1 MSSIATSGVV
11 PSETVGNIAEGTNS
25 TLVQKPHKNIQDYES
40 DSESDTSTDIED
52 DSSDDDKRLAD
63 NPILKERLKQLDR
76 YATPIKHHTHSPVQ
90 IIDQH
95 SIPGIYA
102 TNVPPDNTPNN
113 GSLSIHGKSSGPSEL
128 MDSSLTPPE
137 YRSRQFSAAES
148 PTPCSSSASLSTSIT
163 SKHNLSPPNT
173 ILGTSTNV
181 SGPILQHEIP
191 DVSVYAHSSNSLS
204 YSEKKYQC
212 QWPNCQRRFCTEE
225 TLNLHHSKHTGEKPF
240 NCSLCLYNC
249 YDKPSL
255 NEHYQVNHAKDAN
268 FAYNFK
274 DLIHRIPS
282 TTTHSSQH
290 LSETHG
296 YRGSCGEG
304 DTRAFVARTSTPV
317 STVRHRMA
325 DILDSC
331 TPDIPGPLDAEI
343 NGILD
348 SLDKE
353 SDLPDLF
360 GNGTLEMNRSG
371 AEQNFTNNTNLNS
384 IIQASPYRQNSQS
397 SCLAATL
404 PPSSS
409 VNSVNAESGTSES
422 SLTSL
427 LPNILSELQR
437 AELSGSNEEF
447 EKVKSHVLSVLP
459 TFVIGDK
466 LSTQINEIVDE
477 VNDALLDQP
486 LHVIR
491 AAFYTTRPFNREE
504 LYMIDLLEQ
513 QMLSES
519 SLTAPNPPRR
529 RGRRPKL
536 QQQLQPY
543 LQRIFSL
550 ESGAAESMASQLV
563 NASQKEKYIN
573 HYGYYNRST
582 GFGRGRGR
590 GKSGKHPLSNVKPP
604 SDGLMSKNN
613 PYSQSV
619 YHNSEGLNMCSNGVV
634 KRGRTDSCTQGEY
647 CIEQISDDMPS
658 SNFPNDI
665 NSAEQYHT
673 RPGVMHAL
681 NHPNDLRTTHTSMFL
696 NSCNYS
702 SARFHCPS
710 EMNRLDMS
718 RISRNSNDD
727 ELNESED
734 GTPTIITT
742 NNYNSNNMTHQ
753 FMYNQSRTLTDH
765 EDHKGRDYDMQ
776 NDTQNNHNNSNRKNS
791 SHNEKDFMNQ
801 DTIGEMLED
810 LGVIVQK
817 IGERAVARKHQ
828 HHAEGQ
834 PLNLSDFGGG
844 GRQPCDSMN
853 NRQFFNRNEA
863 NSHSIQLP
871 SMATLASGGSVD
883 TPPSV
888 EENSSIPGSVS
899 NPETPHLSTAS
910 YHALSSLKSFNA
922 YSQIGISL
930 ADGTKNT
937 VPGSTS
943 ASISNT
949 SQAGYN
955 SLTNNYHRTAPI
967 WSCESMCFSSTR
979 GDELRK
985 SDQTHITNNNFNP
998 QTRNSQSTR
1007 DYSNK
1012 PNGDMNQ
1019 SYYPKDLS
1027 TRVQSFGSRSDST
1040 IHQSQHSPK
1049 DFTRSESNDPN
1060 FNDIISGSL
1069 MNHHPAH
1076 LPPKDSSGSQISTAE
1091 AVDHLRSLSALG
1103 AKYTAC
1109 LEMQEESRYQSNQ
1122 RLFPEDYAYNQSQIH
1137 SSDASLRRNPTE
1149 QGGGES
1155 LFSSQ
1160 MSHNSGRI
1168 PTSNILGYNMPS
1180 ALNNLLYSGQKP
1192 NEYAVSLSR
1201 LTGNGSSRDNPM
1213 NADITTTMAAPT
1225 NCASGS
1231 SNSSSS
1237 SSNTT
1242 HNDADSSSA
1251 VRSSGFGNHNS
1262 DAFGT
1267 LRNYSSAA
1275 SVAAAYHQQLSS
1287 PRCAINNNNS
1297 NSNNSMNRS
1306 DLSGHNSYASNPT
1319 PSSSGSSSSSSAS
1332 GSLTHSS
1339 STASSSSPPLSV
1351 RSSLQELYQHHHHQ
1365 QQQQQSTVRPPI
1377 QEVTTRQLLSEAAA
1391 TAVYAHG
1398 LGRCDG
1404 QGFNGL
1410 PVIPSGQ
1417 QGDNTDALQRS
1428 NNQYT
1433 GFPFSSNQYRY
1444 QSFDNNQY
1452 TTTQS
1457 SVSVSNNRL
1466 VSEQQLSHNNNSS
1479 TTEYSSNSNYVEH
1492 NPDGRS
1498 TTTPT
1503 TIANTN
1509 TSLRDNYSL
1518 YPSHHLRQG
1527 SAAMQNTL
1535 GNSRSMVEHAQANN
1549 TATASQQ
1556 LAHSIHEVSGL
1567 AAAYAYHQYHHQQ
1580 QQQHQQAQ
1588 VTPTNRQHQLP
1599 QPQAIPQ
1606 PPPPPSAHTHYQN
1619 LLGQTNR
1626 PYNTTGTGQLD
1637 EENLSSHQHSRELT
1651 VPHHNNNNN
1660 THPVHSSERH
1670 DPKSAYL
1677 AETYRNAQHITTTPG
1692 RFFF

>member
-11 PSETVGNIAEGTNS
+11 PSQIVGNIAEGTNS
-25 TLVQKPHKNIQDYES
+25 TLVQKPLKNVQDYES

-95 SIPGIYA
+95 PIPGIYA

-137 YRSRQFSAAES
+137 YRSHQFSAADS
-148 PTPCSSSASLSTSIT
+148 PTPCSSSASLGTSIT

-181 SGPILQHEIP
+181 SGPISQHEIP

-204 YSEKKYQC
+204 CKSSEIPSTYTYGQSLNSSNLIHSTDVCYNEVGDNQACVCEVCHVVYANRSSLRSHMKKHLNQSIKRHQCDQCPYSTQYGKNLFKHIESMHTVDSCQEYRCEGCTRSFTNEDLLRDHDCIVTQYNTYRCSECGRVFKTKLRLKYHADVHNPRKPYVCDIDGCDRAFRTPKYLKNHRDEFHRMHPKNYACPVGQCDLIFHRKTHLKRHIATHDDSEKKYQC

-225 TLNLHHSKHTGEKPF
+225 TLNLHHSKHTGERPF

-268 FAYNFK
+268 FDYNFK

-282 TTTHSSQH
+282 TTHSSQY
-290 LSETHG
+290 LSETQG
-296 YRGSCGEG
+296 YRGSCGG
-304 DTRAFVARTSTPV
+304 DDDTRAFVARTSTPV

-360 GNGTLEMNRSG
+360 SNGTLEMNRSG
-371 AEQNFTNNTNLNS
+371 TEQNFTNNTNLNS
-384 IIQASPYRQNSQS
+384 TIQVSPYRQNSQS
-397 SCLAATL
+397 SCLATL

-519 SLTAPNPPRR
+519 SSLTAPNPPRR

-550 ESGAAESMASQLV
+550 ESGAAESMASHLV

-573 HYGYYNRST
+573 HYGYYRST

-590 GKSGKHPLSNVKPP
+590 GKSGKHPPPPHPVSNVKPP
-604 SDGLMSKNN
+604 SSDVSMSKNN
-613 PYSQSV
+613 QYNQSV
-619 YHNSEGLNMCSNGVV
+619 YHHHNSGGVNMCTNGVV
-634 KRGRTDSCTQGEY
+634 KRGRADSCCTQGEY
-647 CIEQISDDMPS
+647 CIEQISDDMHTG
-658 SNFPNDI
+658 FPNDI
-665 NSAEQYHT
+665 STTEQYHT
-673 RPGVMHAL
+673 RAGVMHTS
-681 NHPNDLRTTHTSMFL
+681 NHPNDLRTTHTGMFL
-696 NSCNYS
+696 NSYNYYS
-702 SARFHCPS
+702 TRFHCPS
-710 EMNRLDMS
+710 EINRLDMS
-718 RISRNSNDD
+718 RISQNSNED

-734 GTPTIITT
+734 DTPTNTT
-742 NNYNSNNMTHQ
+742 FNNNNNNNNNNMTHQ
-753 FMYNQSRTLTDH
+753 FMYNQSRTVTDH
-765 EDHKGRDYDMQ
+765 EDHKGRDYDMK
-776 NDTQNNHNNSNRKNS
+776 NDTQNSNNRTNS

-817 IGERAVARKHQ
+817 IGERAVARKQHHHQHQ

-834 PLNLSDFGGG
+834 PLNLSDFAGGK
-844 GRQPCDSMN
+844 QPCDSMN
-853 NRQFFNRNEA
+853 NRHCFNRNEA

-871 SMATLASGGSVD
+871 SMATLASGSGSVD

-888 EENSSIPGSVS
+888 EETSSIS
-899 NPETPHLSTAS
+899 NPETPHLSAAS

-922 YSQIGISL
+922 YNQTGISL
-930 ADGTKNT
+930 SDGGTKNT
-937 VPGSTS
+937 AVPGSTS

-949 SQAGYN
+949 SSQAVYN
-955 SLTNNYHRTAPI
+955 SLTNNYHRNAPM

-979 GDELRK
+979 EDELRK
-985 SDQTHITNNNFNP
+985 SDQTHITNNFNP

-1007 DYSNK
+1007 DFSNK
-1012 PNGDMNQ
+1012 PNGDMLQ

-1027 TRVQSFGSRSDST
+1027 TRVQPFGSRSDS

-1049 DFTRSESNDPN
+1049 DFTRSSESNDPN

-1069 MNHHPAH
+1069 RSHHPAH
-1076 LPPKDSSGSQISTAE
+1076 LPNKASSGSLISTAE

-1109 LEMQEESRYQSNQ
+1109 LEMQQEESRYQSNQQ

-1137 SSDASLRRNPTE
+1137 SSDAALRRNPTE
-1149 QGGGES
+1149 QGGEP
-1155 LFSSQ
+1155 Q
-1160 MSHNSGRI
+1160 MSHNSARI
-1168 PTSNILGYNMPS
+1168 PTSNILGYNVPS
-1180 ALNNLLYSGQKP
+1180 ALNNLLYSK
-1192 NEYAVSLSR
+1192 
-1201 LTGNGSSRDNPM
+1201 
-1213 NADITTTMAAPT
+1213 
-1225 NCASGS
+1225 
-1231 SNSSSS
+1231 
-1237 SSNTT
+1237 
-1242 HNDADSSSA
+1242 
-1251 VRSSGFGNHNS
+1251 
-1262 DAFGT
+1262 
-1267 LRNYSSAA
+1267 
-1275 SVAAAYHQQLSS
+1275 
-1287 PRCAINNNNS
+1287 
-1297 NSNNSMNRS
+1297 
-1306 DLSGHNSYASNPT
+1306 
-1319 PSSSGSSSSSSAS
+1319 
-1332 GSLTHSS
+1332 
-1339 STASSSSPPLSV
+1339 
-1351 RSSLQELYQHHHHQ
+1351 
-1365 QQQQQSTVRPPI
+1365 
-1377 QEVTTRQLLSEAAA
+1377 
-1391 TAVYAHG
+1391 
-1398 LGRCDG
+1398 
-1404 QGFNGL
+1404 
-1410 PVIPSGQ
+1410 
-1417 QGDNTDALQRS
+1417 
-1428 NNQYT
+1428 
-1433 GFPFSSNQYRY
+1433 
-1444 QSFDNNQY
+1444 
-1452 TTTQS
+1452 
-1457 SVSVSNNRL
+1457 
-1466 VSEQQLSHNNNSS
+1466 
-1479 TTEYSSNSNYVEH
+1479 
-1492 NPDGRS
+1492 
-1498 TTTPT
+1498 
-1503 TIANTN
+1503 
-1509 TSLRDNYSL
+1509 
-1518 YPSHHLRQG
+1518 
-1527 SAAMQNTL
+1527 
-1535 GNSRSMVEHAQANN
+1535 
-1549 TATASQQ
+1549 
-1556 LAHSIHEVSGL
+1556 
-1567 AAAYAYHQYHHQQ
+1567 
-1580 QQQHQQAQ
+1580 
-1588 VTPTNRQHQLP
+1588 
-1599 QPQAIPQ
+1599 
-1606 PPPPPSAHTHYQN
+1606 
-1619 LLGQTNR
+1619 
-1626 PYNTTGTGQLD
+1626 
-1637 EENLSSHQHSRELT
+1637 
-1651 VPHHNNNNN
+1651 
-1660 THPVHSSERH
+1660 
-1670 DPKSAYL
+1670 
-1677 AETYRNAQHITTTPG
+1677 
-1692 RFFF
+1692 